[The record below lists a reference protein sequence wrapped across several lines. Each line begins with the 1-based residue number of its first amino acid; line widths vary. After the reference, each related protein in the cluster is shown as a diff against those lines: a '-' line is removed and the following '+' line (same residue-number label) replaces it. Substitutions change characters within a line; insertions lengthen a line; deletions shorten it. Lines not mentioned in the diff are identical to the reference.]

1 MNSEHT
7 MDICRLFKFGCCLV
21 AVKCI
26 EIKKNALL
34 NEAEHR
40 PTETSTD
47 PNGLIDT
54 TFFKLFL
61 SSEKTYD

>member
-47 PNGLIDT
+47 PNLV
-54 TFFKLFL
+54 
-61 SSEKTYD
+61 